1 MQGLVPLGHVNRGG
15 ACGRHG
21 DEARQP
27 WRNLQSHYANVEGAR
42 ERWCAYRYVKD
53 MPPVIDPVCIDFAG
67 AAGEAAIK
75 QLCQRVLPG
84 WQSAL
89 EADMQLS
96 KISGG
101 ISNLLVKVSPGPATG
116 LWPVAVKVFGDKTEL
131 LIDRA
136 AELQVLVT
144 LNQAGFGAQV
154 LAVFENGR
162 IEEFLTAT
170 TLTPAD
176 MAHPTYVPRIAR
188 ILRRLHGVTTGG
200 QQPQLFEGI
209 RAWLHTARGLS
220 FPDASKQAR
229 FQQASSWTWTPWA
242 LSWTSCSS

>member
-1 MQGLVPLGHVNRGG
+1 MSKGHASGGVPT
-15 ACGRHG
+15 GRSQHS
-21 DEARQP
+21 R
-27 WRNLQSHYANVEGAR
+27 L
-42 ERWCAYRYVKD
+42 
-53 MPPVIDPVCIDFAG
+53 
-67 AAGEAAIK
+67 
-75 QLCQRVLPG
+75 
-84 WQSAL
+84 
-89 EADMQLS
+89 QLS

-116 LWPVAVKVFGDKTEL
+116 LRPVAVKVFGDKTEL

-144 LNQAGFGAQV
+144 LNQAGFGAQPQV

-188 ILRRLHGVTTGG
+188 ILR
-200 QQPQLFEGI
+200 
-209 RAWLHTARGLS
+209 
-220 FPDASKQAR
+220 
-229 FQQASSWTWTPWA
+229 
-242 LSWTSCSS
+242 